1 MSGSGQLPNY
11 SPIWHR
17 DLQRPAVCPV
27 CERGGDIP
35 LLLTI
40 DSLIAPHPPID
51 FARCPS
57 CGSIFQ
63 LGFAAPD
70 YSVSEHPHVRT
81 KFYVEQ
87 GAALDILALPP
98 LIVRG
103 RGSVRRYLEVGC
115 GFGFGLD
122 FADRALGWDSLGI
135 DPSDIAEQGRRLLGV
150 NIESRYLSR
159 DDAQVLGRYDGLAAL
174 EVLEH
179 IEKPDPFLEILQAH
193 LAANGLLVV
202 TTPDAGYVEFAHEK
216 PGFLG
221 TLTPGYHAILYSREG
236 LELALRR
243 AGFTETQIAVRGATL
258 FAVAGN
264 GAAGIDIEGAFDP
277 GLFANYLEGR
287 LRSVQQPSWPERI
300 FARGALKSMGRRIG
314 RGRTMLEVGFGYR
327 LFKHLVNQG
336 HYKEAEPVL
345 RRLADAVR
353 RRDGIDILAPHA
365 LVAALDRQWVF
376 AEFVERLPACLPG
389 LLFFNAMLRLNH
401 HEDRPGAL
409 ALFYAAHIAAKRFG
423 ESARGYGFEDAETVN
438 LAHLAL
444 RHVRLVAD
452 WMSS

>member
-1 MSGSGQLPNY
+1 MGESGQSPNY

-17 DLQRPAVCPV
+17 DLRRPAVCPA

-57 CGSIFQ
+57 CASIFQ
-63 LGFAAPD
+63 LGFIAPD
-70 YSVSEHPHVRT
+70 YTASEHPYVRT

-103 RGSVRRYLEVGC
+103 RGSVWRYLEVGC

-135 DPSDIAEQGRRLLGV
+135 DPSDIAEQGRQLLGV

-159 DDAQVLGRYDGLAAL
+159 GDAQVLGRYDGLAAL

-179 IEKPDPFLEILQAH
+179 IERPDAFLEILKAH
-193 LAANGLLVV
+193 LAADGLLVV
-202 TTPDAGYVEFAHEK
+202 TTPDAGYIEFAREK

-236 LELALRR
+236 LEIALRR

-264 GAAGIDIEGAFDP
+264 GAAGIDIEAAFDP
-277 GLFANYLEGR
+277 GIFTRYLEGR
-287 LRSVQQPSWPERI
+287 LRSIDQSSRSNEQ
-300 FARGALKSMGRRIG
+300 L
-314 RGRTMLEVGFGYR
+314 MLEVGFGYR

-345 RRLADAVR
+345 RRLADVVR
-353 RRDGIDILAPHA
+353 HRDGIDILAPHTLLA
-365 LVAALDRQWVF
+365 ELDRQWVF
-376 AEFVERLPACLPG
+376 AEFVERFPACLPG

-423 ESARGYGFEDAETVN
+423 ESAHDYGYEDAETIN
-438 LAHLAL
+438 LAQLAL

-452 WMSS
+452 WMSA